1 MKIRFQLLVFF
12 LNLFSL
18 SFSLA
23 GEVLQ
28 ERPQAAQESR
38 WSKALLEAK
47 MDIYKN
53 ACDDALKIFLEL
65 NALPYPSNEERSILI
80 QVFKSD
86 LLYCAK
92 NADSARTVFN
102 AIQKYQGKNRLV
114 NYEYLMLQSK
124 FLFDEFKIK
133 EANQLL
139 QKAFNLAHEMKDAVR
154 KSLCANM
161 IARNLTAL
169 DFYEDSYNYRKIAL
183 KFADGDSLM
192 RSVAYSGIANYHY
205 VHTHQYDSA
214 IHYYKIAR
222 KFSPGN
228 NKVLETTVL
237 LNSAAALLELG
248 KWKEA
253 EQQVREIE
261 SSLPYLTPLI
271 IGNYYNTL
279 GFILISTGRNG
290 EAIEIYKKGLAYNEE
305 HKDLDLQVQLLGFIS
320 DAYAASGNY
329 KDAYHYHFRLEQAK
343 DSLRKLQTDEL
354 LIEKDKEFQT
364 SIKEEENA
372 RLTAEND
379 LQLLTLKA
387 KNRQLIGGSVL
398 IALLF
403 VLLAM
408 VLNNYRNKQRHIKA
422 LDALNGQLTEQRDE
436 ILRINQLLQLK
447 VLRTQ
452 MNPHF
457 IYNCLNS
464 ILHLVQQGEKEKA
477 ADYLLRFAKL
487 LRQVLDF
494 SDRQFIELEE
504 EIQFLNLYLSLEK
517 MRLGDNFNYSVTC
530 DMDTA
535 EEEISIPSLV
545 IQPFVENAVWHGLS
559 TKENDKRIAIR
570 FSMVENHHQ
579 MHCIIDDNGIGRAM
593 AAQKKENTSKHVSKG
608 MAITEERLQLLRY
621 KLEDHQTIRIIDK
634 IPEENSSGTIVE
646 LTLPVAQL

>member
-12 LNLFSL
+12 LSLFSL

-28 ERPQAAQESR
+28 ERQGKGQESL

-47 MDIYKN
+47 MYIYKN
-53 ACDDALKIFLEL
+53 ACDDANKIFHELEV
-65 NALPYPSNEERSILI
+65 LPYPSKAERNILL
-80 QVFKSD
+80 QLFKSD
-86 LLYCAK
+86 LLYCANNK
-92 NADSARTVFN
+92 DSARTLFN
-102 AIQKYQGKNRLV
+102 AIQNYKGSDRLV
-114 NYEYLMLQSK
+114 HYEYLVLQGK
-124 FLFDEFKIK
+124 LLFDEFKIK

-139 QKAFNLAHEMKDAVR
+139 QEAFNLAHDMKDPVR

-161 IARNLTAL
+161 IARNLTAV
-169 DFYEDSYNYRKIAL
+169 DFYDDSYSYRKVAM
-183 KFADGDSLM
+183 KFANGDSLM
-192 RSVAYSGIANYHY
+192 LFVAYSGIANYHY

-214 IHYYKIAR
+214 IHYYSVAR
-222 KFSPGN
+222 KFSTAD
-228 NKVLETTVL
+228 NKILETTVL
-237 LNSAAALLELG
+237 LNSAAALMELG

-261 SSLPYLTPLI
+261 RTLPYLTPMI

-279 GFILISTGRNG
+279 GFILISSGRHA
-290 EAIEIYKKGLAYNEE
+290 EAIETYKKGLDYNEA

-408 VLNNYRNKQRHIKA
+408 VLNNYRNKQQHIKT

-504 EIQFLNLYLSLEK
+504 EVQFLHLYLSLEK
-517 MRLGDNFNYSVTC
+517 MRLGESFNYSVSC
-530 DMDTA
+530 DVDTDA
-535 EEEISIPSLV
+535 EEISIPSLV

-570 FSMVENHHQ
+570 FSMVENDHQ
-579 MHCIIDDNGIGRAM
+579 MHCIIEDNGIGRAM
-593 AAQKKENTSKHVSKG
+593 AAQKKENTSKHISKG